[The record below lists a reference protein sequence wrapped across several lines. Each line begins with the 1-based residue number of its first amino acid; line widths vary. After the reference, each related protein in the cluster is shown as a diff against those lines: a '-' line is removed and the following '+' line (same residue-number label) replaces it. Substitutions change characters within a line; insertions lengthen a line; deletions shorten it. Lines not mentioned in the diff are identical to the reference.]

1 MIMLLVQA
9 PLSVGNLTLFDRQG
23 LSISSGNSAHVLT
36 VISQV
41 NYIALCT
48 DIISSSLRVL
58 ATFSVWQVCLNMTAL
73 LNRNP
78 SQLQQSVCLP
88 DTTQAFSVHKAKKI
102 LHIHW
107 HFTWSGVVEKLY
119 LVLPKP
125 FMVLTQGLGRGN
137 FIVLHYC
144 LCWPLSHWTYRTS

>member
-1 MIMLLVQA
+1 MTEYKKGIICPLRWKQQNDETYLKMIMLLVQA

-58 ATFSVWQVCLNMTAL
+58 ATFSV
-73 LNRNP
+73 
-78 SQLQQSVCLP
+78 
-88 DTTQAFSVHKAKKI
+88 
-102 LHIHW
+102 
-107 HFTWSGVVEKLY
+107 
-119 LVLPKP
+119 
-125 FMVLTQGLGRGN
+125 
-137 FIVLHYC
+137 
-144 LCWPLSHWTYRTS
+144 